1 MAETTIKRRKSRQ
14 NEFWDIEYS
23 KNNKY
28 DMLMSMATHYY
39 IVGLGNPGPEFE
51 GSPHNAGRFCVTL
64 FQEKYKGKNA
74 KIILPEVYMN
84 QSGKA
89 VKNIPVK
96 KLILIH
102 DDIDLPLGRFKIV
115 FNRGSGGHKGVQSV
129 IRALGTEKF
138 IRIRI
143 GISPKKKPNHKELLK
158 FLTSKLK
165 PAQISQLKKISKKI
179 LEAIEVMIN
188 EGHEKAMTLY
198 N

>member
-1 MAETTIKRRKSRQ
+1 MP
-14 NEFWDIEYS
+14 
-23 KNNKY
+23 
-28 DMLMSMATHYY
+28 MYY

-51 GSPHNAGRFCVTL
+51 GSPHNTGRFFAAL
-64 FQEKYKGKNA
+64 FQKKYKGENA

-89 VKNIPVK
+89 VKNIPAK
-96 KLILIH
+96 RLILIH

-138 IRIRI
+138 VRIRI
-143 GISPKKKPNHKELLK
+143 GICPPKKSARGGSASGGKPNHKELMK
-158 FLTSKLK
+158 YLTSKLK

-179 LEAIEVMIN
+179 IEAIEVMIN
-188 EGHEKAMTLY
+188 EGPEKAMTLY
-198 N
+198 NKN